1 MRPTLLSFEKPM
13 MQSLMSVYKVERG
26 SLKVAIF
33 GEIRHDH
40 KLTFR
45 KFNSANQFANNYA
58 ENHLLLL
65 RDSRQ
70 QISQLLM
77 PPLWGHCFIANPS

>member
-1 MRPTLLSFEKPM
+1 MRPTLLSFEKPVT
-13 MQSLMSVYKVERG
+13 QSLMSVYKSVYKVERG

-33 GEIRHDH
+33 GEIRHDP

-45 KFNSANQFANNYA
+45 KFNSANQFANNYG

-77 PPLWGHCFIANPS
+77 PPL